1 MFGGCPDL
9 LILKSLEGSLSPYE
23 EELLLKILQRG
34 GAVADRFV
42 ELRELERGLV
52 EVFGGRRKLAGVL
65 VAGLESGPSAGR
77 SRARRYSTPP
87 CAAPEPAWPREV
99 LEAYGRWLI
108 STDPSAH
115 RSALGRCLGMV
126 SDELQDVL
134 RCRHA
139 MGMNCREIAE
149 HLARGLQDVEELL
162 CKIQGF
168 LAACIRLRLSRHQH
182 AG

>member
-23 EELLLKILQRG
+23 EELLMKILQRG

-52 EVFGGRRKLAGVL
+52 EVFGGRRRLAGVL
-65 VAGLESGPSAGR
+65 AVAGESRPFPER
-77 SRARRYSTPP
+77 SCARRYPTPSGASP
-87 CAAPEPAWPREV
+87 GPAWPREV

-108 STDPSAH
+108 ATDPSEH
-115 RSALGRCLGMV
+115 RSALGRCLGMI
-126 SDELQDVL
+126 SDDLQDIL

-139 MGMNCREIAE
+139 LGMNCREIAD
-149 HLARGLQDVEELL
+149 HLARGLQEVEDLL
-162 CKIQGF
+162 CKMEGF
-168 LAACIRLRLSRHQH
+168 LAACIRLRLSRRQH